1 LLFLTFVLFVSFVVK
16 PFLLSTARM
25 KMPVNDKPRV
35 LIVDDEPGLRELLSD
50 ALGEELEV
58 SVASSGQEALASA
71 QASQPD
77 LLVTDFCLG
86 DCTGLEVIDSIRQL
100 HPDMPAVL
108 ITGHPEL
115 ASLTE
120 TSRRRPVEVFDKP
133 LDLPRLKQAIASE
146 LARLADHQRV
156 RTRTVRLRRL
166 ARHFKLQGKHA
177 SSDLPI
183 TPAPNGEPSR
193 PRETSGNAD
202 MVSDYRKLNR
212 QVNLQKLVMEF
223 QRNLLLAG
231 DDDDVF
237 KCLFG
242 MFVHHSG
249 PLFGAALVCDDQAQ
263 LQLIGR
269 FGVPNPDGPK
279 FCLALSAPIIETVLT
294 NPRPTLI
301 DATEQAGR
309 FDPNIRRYLVGLS
322 ILAVPLIPTEG
333 QMIGLVLLY
342 RKGEQPFMESDV
354 ALAEMV
360 ALPTALAVQRND

>member
-1 LLFLTFVLFVSFVVK
+1 
-16 PFLLSTARM
+16 
-25 KMPVNDKPRV
+25 MPVNDKPRV

-58 SVASSGQEALASA
+58 SVASSGREALTAA
-71 QASQPD
+71 QANQPD
-77 LLVTDFCLG
+77 LLVTDFYLG
-86 DCTGLEVIDSIRQL
+86 DCTGLEVIDNIRQL

-146 LARLADHQRV
+146 LSRLADHQRN
-156 RTRTVRLRRL
+156 RDRTVRLRRL

-177 SSDLPI
+177 SSDLPSK
-183 TPAPNGEPSR
+183 GGPSR
-193 PRETSGNAD
+193 PRSSSGKAD
-202 MVSDYRKLNR
+202 LASDYRKLNR

-223 QRNLLLAG
+223 QRNLLLAH

-242 MFVHHSG
+242 MFAHHSG
-249 PLFGAALVCDDQAQ
+249 PLFGSAMVCDDQAQ
-263 LQLIGR
+263 LQLVGR

-279 FCLALSAPIIETVLT
+279 FCLSLSAPIIDTVLG

-301 DATEQAGR
+301 DATEQVDR
-309 FDPNIRRYLVGLS
+309 FDPAIRRYLAGLS

-342 RKGEQPFMESDV
+342 RKGEQPFMESDI
-354 ALAEMV
+354 ALAEMI

>member
-1 LLFLTFVLFVSFVVK
+1 
-16 PFLLSTARM
+16 
-25 KMPVNDKPRV
+25 MPVNDKPRV

-58 SVASSGQEALASA
+58 AVASSGREALASA
-71 QASQPD
+71 QANQPD

-86 DCTGLEVIDSIRQL
+86 DCTGLEVIDHIREL

-108 ITGHPEL
+108 ITGHAEL

-120 TSRRRPVEVFDKP
+120 TSRRRPVEVFNKP

-146 LARLADHQRV
+146 LARLADHQRY
-156 RTRTVRLRRL
+156 RARTVRLRRL
-166 ARHFKLQGKHA
+166 ARHFKLQRKHE
-177 SSDLPI
+177 D
-183 TPAPNGEPSR
+183 APLEGR
-193 PRETSGNAD
+193 GNAELA
-202 MVSDYRKLNR
+202 SDYRKLNR
-212 QVNLQKLVMEF
+212 KFNLQKLVVEF
-223 QRNLLLAG
+223 QRALLLAH

-237 KCLFG
+237 KSLFG

-279 FCLALSAPIIETVLT
+279 FCLSLSAPIIDTVLID
-294 NPRPTLI
+294 PRPTLI
-301 DATEQAGR
+301 DATEQVAR
-309 FDPNIRRYLVGLS
+309 FEPAIRRYLAGLS
-322 ILAVPLIPTEG
+322 ILAVPLVPAEG

-354 ALAEMV
+354 ALAEMI

>member
-1 LLFLTFVLFVSFVVK
+1 
-16 PFLLSTARM
+16 
-25 KMPVNDKPRV
+25 MPVNDKPRV

-58 SVASSGQEALASA
+58 SVASSGREALASA
-71 QASQPD
+71 QANHPD

-86 DCTGLEVIDSIRQL
+86 DCTGLEVIDNIRQL
-100 HPDMPAVL
+100 HPDLPAVL

-146 LARLADHQRV
+146 LARVADDQRV

-166 ARHFKLQGKHA
+166 ARHFKAQQNHAGHELQSTDHA
-177 SSDLPI
+177 EL
-183 TPAPNGEPSR
+183 
-193 PRETSGNAD
+193 
-202 MVSDYRKLNR
+202 VSDYRKLNR
-212 QVNLQKLVMEF
+212 KANLQKLVMEF
-223 QRNLLLAG
+223 QRNLLMAG
-231 DDDDVF
+231 SDDDVF
-237 KCLFG
+237 KSLFG
-242 MFVHHSG
+242 MFIHHSG

-279 FCLALSAPIIETVLT
+279 FCLALSAPIIDTVLGD
-294 NPRPTLI
+294 PRPTLI
-301 DATEQAGR
+301 DATEQADR
-309 FDPNIRRYLVGLS
+309 FAPNIRKYLVGLS
-322 ILAVPLIPTEG
+322 ILAVPLIPAEG
-333 QMIGLVLLY
+333 QMIGLVMLY
-342 RKGEQPFMESDV
+342 RKGEQPFMETDV
-354 ALAEMV
+354 SLAEMI